1 MVEYFMFETIS
12 IGNIRYIRY
21 VSLLPS
27 VSYLNPRVK
36 SPCFKVLSP
45 VYKLTSS
52 GEFRSA
58 ATVAGPI
65 PRTDT
70 RRSLNMNNSH
80 RDVDVE
86 ERRIE
91 KKSDSSLVASTFIK
105 YAAYIIIIFG
115 ILYFLVRYVFPMF
128 Q

>member
-1 MVEYFMFETIS
+1 
-12 IGNIRYIRY
+12 
-21 VSLLPS
+21 
-27 VSYLNPRVK
+27 
-36 SPCFKVLSP
+36 
-45 VYKLTSS
+45 
-52 GEFRSA
+52 
-58 ATVAGPI
+58 
-65 PRTDT
+65 
-70 RRSLNMNNSH
+70 MNNSH

-105 YAAYIIIIFG
+105 YAAYIILTFG